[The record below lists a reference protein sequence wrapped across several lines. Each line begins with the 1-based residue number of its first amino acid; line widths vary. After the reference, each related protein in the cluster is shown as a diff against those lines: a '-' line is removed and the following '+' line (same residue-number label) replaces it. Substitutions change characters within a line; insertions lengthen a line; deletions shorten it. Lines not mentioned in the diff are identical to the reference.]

1 MDPGSPSSN
10 APELEVPPA
19 RKAAAGATRDL
30 VPLVGGARL
39 PLAFISGGLIALA
52 AGALWLTRV
61 GITGWP
67 AYFHPHLVGLAH
79 LWLPGALLSLC
90 LGASYQLMP
99 VVLGTPLR
107 SGSTLL
113 WAHAGLH
120 AGGVILLV
128 AGLAGGHYLTAAW
141 GGLALGAGV
150 CWLIGVTL
158 RTFLRSS
165 RRDPAAWSF
174 PLSAGWLG
182 ATVLAG
188 VTLAVN
194 RRAPFLS
201 LDTVALLRAHA
212 HLGLAGY
219 FLTLLQ
225 GVTFQ
230 LVPMFTLGESRHP
243 QCAAWG
249 LAGTQF
255 ALFLLVPGL
264 AWGWASAIGGGALV
278 LLLSLGS
285 TAIAFVATLGTR
297 RRRSLDPGVRA
308 FVTGL
313 FFLALAALGG
323 GALALGLIGPAHR
336 LAVEAAYG
344 VFVVF
349 GGLSLCVLGMLCK
362 ILPFLVWMKAYGPQV
377 GRRPVPVATALAS
390 QKLEYLWLTTH
401 ASGAVLLTFG
411 VLGDAPVPT
420 GLGAG
425 LVTVGVL
432 AYLTNASR
440 VLLHLRLRRATPSP
454 PSPALPAA
462 SVPRPHPR
470 VSLS

>member
-1 MDPGSPSSN
+1 
-10 APELEVPPA
+10 
-19 RKAAAGATRDL
+19 
-30 VPLVGGARL
+30 
-39 PLAFISGGLIALA
+39 
-52 AGALWLTRV
+52 
-61 GITGWP
+61 
-67 AYFHPHLVGLAH
+67 
-79 LWLPGALLSLC
+79 
-90 LGASYQLMP
+90 MP

-128 AGLAGGHYLTAAW
+128 AGLAGGHYLTAGW

-174 PLSAGWLG
+174 PLSASWLG

-243 QCAAWG
+243 RCAAWG

-264 AWGWASAIGGGALV
+264 AWGWVSAIGGGALV

-285 TAIAFVATLGTR
+285 TAIGPLSRPWAPG
-297 RRRSLDPGVRA
+297 DGVRSIP
-308 FVTGL
+308 GS
-313 FFLALAALGG
+313 
-323 GALALGLIGPAHR
+323 GP
-336 LAVEAAYG
+336 
-344 VFVVF
+344 
-349 GGLSLCVLGMLCK
+349 LSPAC
-362 ILPFLVWMKAYGPQV
+362 
-377 GRRPVPVATALAS
+377 S
-390 QKLEYLWLTTH
+390 
-401 ASGAVLLTFG
+401 S
-411 VLGDAPVPT
+411 
-420 GLGAG
+420 
-425 LVTVGVL
+425 
-432 AYLTNASR
+432 S
-440 VLLHLRLRRATPSP
+440 PSP
-454 PSPALPAA
+454 PSGAVHSPSVWSDPRTDLPSRPPTECSSC
-462 SVPRPHPR
+462 SV
-470 VSLS
+470 V